1 MCKEHMISFWRET
14 GIKGPCPVMKMKQH
28 SRRERSMGW
37 GLVVIYPDFG
47 KGRPKHEMGYV
58 CVYEDMCAD
67 VCASVG
73 GQSKRMSVQMSIQM
87 NIT

>member
-1 MCKEHMISFWRET
+1 
-14 GIKGPCPVMKMKQH
+14 
-28 SRRERSMGW
+28 MGW